1 LRLGRVFFPFAVFKR
16 IALGI
21 GDDPLLAQRQVAADE
36 IGAVLGDFNL
46 GMGVFRFHGVEKAV
60 SSFA

>member
-1 LRLGRVFFPFAVFKR
+1 
-16 IALGI
+16 
-21 GDDPLLAQRQVAADE
+21 LLAQRQVAADE